1 MTRRDVVITGIGL
14 VSSLGEGP
22 DAHWAALNKGAK
34 PVVDAAS
41 YAPFP
46 VHPLPALSLDAQ
58 IPKKGDQRQMEP
70 WQRLGTYAA
79 GLAIDHAGAR
89 GLVSDMHLVV
99 AAGGGERDVA
109 VDEAVTAALTS
120 AAPEASGALLN
131 EKLATELRPT
141 LFLAQLSNLL
151 AGNISIVHGVTGS
164 SRTLMGEEEAAADAI
179 RIAAAR
185 LAEGRGEIALVGGAF
200 ASQRWDMVLLY
211 APGGVL
217 WQGDYAPV
225 SARGD
230 AGGLILGGMAAFLV
244 LETAEH
250 ARARGATA
258 LARIGGIASD
268 AAHER
273 AGGGSRSARG
283 LLLTQRL
290 QHRRKLAANAIDG
303 SAHAACAGRLRHVAR
318 RAGGQ
323 AIERDARAL
332 LGQRRQHH
340 DWQPRPL
347 LAQLL
352 QRREAIELR
361 HLDVERDGVGRELR
375 QQIEREL
382 AVACRAADL
391 EVWIRIERI
400 RDEAA
405 NDNGVIDDEHAE
417 LGHLLAS
424 LPWQSVEQR
433 DLELGAIGGEPSLE
447 HDFTAGHA
455 HAEVL
460 ALGDAWQRDL
470 VGHRQRKAQ
479 GPSHHVGDFAERV
492 LHLAIAERSGIRCE
506 HRGGGAA
513 AKCRRHLD
521 DDGSSARAADVD
533 ARGDPSAVVR
543 WSVRGN
549 WHSIDAEHRAED
561 LGHDLIHGVVSDLH
575 GYPLLGR

>member
-22 DAHWAALNKGAK
+22 EAHWAALHDGAK
-34 PVVDAAS
+34 PVVDSAS
-41 YAPFP
+41 FAPFL
-46 VHPLPALSLDAQ
+46 VHPLPPLSLDAQ

-230 AGGLILGGMAAFLV
+230 AGGLIPGGMAAFLV

-268 AAHER
+268 AAHQR
-273 AGGGSRSARG
+273 AGGGSAASAAALWQGMAGSTAGLGVISGMTGVAEARVEEEAFLAGLGSVPVRRSG
-283 LLLTQRL
+283 SLLG
-290 QHRRKLAANAIDG
+290 HGVEASFPANVALAALALSRGGFYPAMDPADAGDG
-303 SAHAACAGRLRHVAR
+303 AAERILVTGF
-318 RAGGQ
+318 GQ
-323 AIERDARAL
+323 WRGEALAL
-332 LGQRRQHH
+332 L
-340 DWQPRPL
+340 
-347 LAQLL
+347 
-352 QRREAIELR
+352 E
-361 HLDVERDGVGRELR
+361 
-375 QQIEREL
+375 
-382 AVACRAADL
+382 
-391 EVWIRIERI
+391 
-400 RDEAA
+400 
-405 NDNGVIDDEHAE
+405 
-417 LGHLLAS
+417 
-424 LPWQSVEQR
+424 
-433 DLELGAIGGEPSLE
+433 
-447 HDFTAGHA
+447 
-455 HAEVL
+455 
-460 ALGDAWQRDL
+460 
-470 VGHRQRKAQ
+470 KA
-479 GPSHHVGDFAERV
+479 P
-492 LHLAIAERSGIRCE
+492 
-506 HRGGGAA
+506 
-513 AKCRRHLD
+513 
-521 DDGSSARAADVD
+521 
-533 ARGDPSAVVR
+533 
-543 WSVRGN
+543 
-549 WHSIDAEHRAED
+549 
-561 LGHDLIHGVVSDLH
+561 
-575 GYPLLGR
+575 

>member
-22 DAHWAALNKGAK
+22 DAHWAALNNGAK
-34 PVVDAAS
+34 PVVDGAS
-41 YAPFP
+41 FAPFP

-89 GLVSDMHLVV
+89 NLVSDMHLVV

-225 SARGD
+225 SARGE

-273 AGGGSRSARG
+273 AGGGSA
-283 LLLTQRL
+283 
-290 QHRRKLAANAIDG
+290 
-303 SAHAACAGRLRHVAR
+303 
-318 RAGGQ
+318 
-323 AIERDARAL
+323 
-332 LGQRRQHH
+332 
-340 DWQPRPL
+340 
-347 LAQLL
+347 
-352 QRREAIELR
+352 
-361 HLDVERDGVGRELR
+361 
-375 QQIEREL
+375 
-382 AVACRAADL
+382 
-391 EVWIRIERI
+391 
-400 RDEAA
+400 
-405 NDNGVIDDEHAE
+405 
-417 LGHLLAS
+417 
-424 LPWQSVEQR
+424 
-433 DLELGAIGGEPSLE
+433 
-447 HDFTAGHA
+447 
-455 HAEVL
+455 
-460 ALGDAWQRDL
+460 
-470 VGHRQRKAQ
+470 
-479 GPSHHVGDFAERV
+479 
-492 LHLAIAERSGIRCE
+492 
-506 HRGGGAA
+506 AA
-513 AKCRRHLD
+513 AKALWQGMAAPQAGLGVISGMTGVAEARVEEEAFLAGLGSVPVRR
-521 DDGSSARAADVD
+521 SA
-533 ARGDPSAVVR
+533 SL
-543 WSVRGN
+543 
-549 WHSIDAEHRAED
+549 
-561 LGHDLIHGVVSDLH
+561 LGHGVEASFPANVALAALALSR
-575 GYPLLGR
+575 GGFYPAMDPADAGDGAVERILVTGFGQWRGEALALLEKAP

>member
-22 DAHWAALNKGAK
+22 DAHWAALHHGAK
-34 PVVDAAS
+34 PVVDSAS
-41 YAPFP
+41 FAPFP
-46 VHPLPALSLDAQ
+46 VHPLPPLSLDAQ

-89 GLVSDMHLVV
+89 RLVSDMHLVV

-225 SARGD
+225 SARGE

-268 AAHER
+268 AAHQR
-273 AGGGSRSARG
+273 AGGGSAAAATALWQGMAAASTAGLGVISGMTGVAEARVEEEAFLAGLGSVPVRRSAS
-283 LLLTQRL
+283 LLG
-290 QHRRKLAANAIDG
+290 HGVEASFPANVALAALALSRGGFYPAMDPADAGDG
-303 SAHAACAGRLRHVAR
+303 TVERILVTGF
-318 RAGGQ
+318 GQ
-323 AIERDARAL
+323 WRGEALAL
-332 LGQRRQHH
+332 L
-340 DWQPRPL
+340 
-347 LAQLL
+347 
-352 QRREAIELR
+352 E
-361 HLDVERDGVGRELR
+361 
-375 QQIEREL
+375 
-382 AVACRAADL
+382 
-391 EVWIRIERI
+391 
-400 RDEAA
+400 
-405 NDNGVIDDEHAE
+405 
-417 LGHLLAS
+417 
-424 LPWQSVEQR
+424 
-433 DLELGAIGGEPSLE
+433 
-447 HDFTAGHA
+447 
-455 HAEVL
+455 
-460 ALGDAWQRDL
+460 
-470 VGHRQRKAQ
+470 KA
-479 GPSHHVGDFAERV
+479 P
-492 LHLAIAERSGIRCE
+492 
-506 HRGGGAA
+506 
-513 AKCRRHLD
+513 
-521 DDGSSARAADVD
+521 
-533 ARGDPSAVVR
+533 
-543 WSVRGN
+543 
-549 WHSIDAEHRAED
+549 
-561 LGHDLIHGVVSDLH
+561 
-575 GYPLLGR
+575 

>member
-22 DAHWAALNKGAK
+22 DAHWAALNNGAK
-34 PVVDAAS
+34 PVVDSAS
-41 YAPFP
+41 FAPFP

-109 VDEAVTAALTS
+109 VDEAVTAALTTC
-120 AAPEASGALLN
+120 APEASGALLN

-244 LETAEH
+244 LETADH

-268 AAHER
+268 AAHQR
-273 AGGGSRSARG
+273 AGGGSA
-283 LLLTQRL
+283 
-290 QHRRKLAANAIDG
+290 
-303 SAHAACAGRLRHVAR
+303 
-318 RAGGQ
+318 
-323 AIERDARAL
+323 
-332 LGQRRQHH
+332 
-340 DWQPRPL
+340 
-347 LAQLL
+347 
-352 QRREAIELR
+352 
-361 HLDVERDGVGRELR
+361 
-375 QQIEREL
+375 
-382 AVACRAADL
+382 
-391 EVWIRIERI
+391 
-400 RDEAA
+400 
-405 NDNGVIDDEHAE
+405 
-417 LGHLLAS
+417 
-424 LPWQSVEQR
+424 
-433 DLELGAIGGEPSLE
+433 
-447 HDFTAGHA
+447 
-455 HAEVL
+455 
-460 ALGDAWQRDL
+460 
-470 VGHRQRKAQ
+470 
-479 GPSHHVGDFAERV
+479 
-492 LHLAIAERSGIRCE
+492 
-506 HRGGGAA
+506 AA
-513 AKCRRHLD
+513 AKALWQGMAVPQTGLGVISGMTGVAEARLEEEAFLAGLGSVPVRR
-521 DDGSSARAADVD
+521 SA
-533 ARGDPSAVVR
+533 SL
-543 WSVRGN
+543 
-549 WHSIDAEHRAED
+549 
-561 LGHDLIHGVVSDLH
+561 LGHGVEASFAANVALAALALSR
-575 GYPLLGR
+575 GGFYPAMDPADAGDGIVERILVTGFGQWRGEALALLEKAP

>member
-22 DAHWAALNKGAK
+22 EAHWAALHHGAK

-41 YAPFP
+41 FAPFP

-200 ASQRWDMVLLY
+200 ASQRWDMVLLH

-225 SARGD
+225 SARGA

-250 ARARGATA
+250 ARARGAKA
-258 LARIGGIASD
+258 LARISGIASN
-268 AAHER
+268 AAHQR
-273 AGGGSRSARG
+273 AGGGSAASAAALWQGMAASTAGLGVISGMTGVAEARIEEEAFLAGLGGVPVRRSAS
-283 LLLTQRL
+283 LLG
-290 QHRRKLAANAIDG
+290 HGVEASFPANVALAALALSRGGFYPAMDPADAGDG
-303 SAHAACAGRLRHVAR
+303 AVERILVTGF
-318 RAGGQ
+318 GQ
-323 AIERDARAL
+323 WRGEALAL
-332 LGQRRQHH
+332 L
-340 DWQPRPL
+340 
-347 LAQLL
+347 
-352 QRREAIELR
+352 E
-361 HLDVERDGVGRELR
+361 
-375 QQIEREL
+375 
-382 AVACRAADL
+382 
-391 EVWIRIERI
+391 
-400 RDEAA
+400 
-405 NDNGVIDDEHAE
+405 
-417 LGHLLAS
+417 
-424 LPWQSVEQR
+424 
-433 DLELGAIGGEPSLE
+433 
-447 HDFTAGHA
+447 
-455 HAEVL
+455 
-460 ALGDAWQRDL
+460 
-470 VGHRQRKAQ
+470 KA
-479 GPSHHVGDFAERV
+479 P
-492 LHLAIAERSGIRCE
+492 
-506 HRGGGAA
+506 
-513 AKCRRHLD
+513 
-521 DDGSSARAADVD
+521 
-533 ARGDPSAVVR
+533 
-543 WSVRGN
+543 
-549 WHSIDAEHRAED
+549 
-561 LGHDLIHGVVSDLH
+561 
-575 GYPLLGR
+575 

>member
-22 DAHWAALNKGAK
+22 EAHWAALHHGAA
-34 PVVDAAS
+34 PVVDS
-41 YAPFP
+41 TSFAPFS

-120 AAPEASGALLN
+120 CAPEASGALLN

-164 SRTLMGEEEAAADAI
+164 SRTLMGEEEAAADAV

-217 WQGDYAPV
+217 WQGDYTPI

-250 ARARGATA
+250 AQARGAKA
-258 LARIGGIASD
+258 LARIGGIASN
-268 AAHER
+268 AAHQR
-273 AGGGSRSARG
+273 AGGGSAASAAALWQGMACDTAGLGVISGMTGVAEARVEEEAFLAGLGGAAVRRSGSLLGHG
-283 LLLTQRL
+283 LEASFPANIA
-290 QHRRKLAANAIDG
+290 LAA
-303 SAHAACAGRLRHVAR
+303 
-318 RAGGQ
+318 
-323 AIERDARAL
+323 
-332 LGQRRQHH
+332 
-340 DWQPRPL
+340 
-347 LAQLL
+347 
-352 QRREAIELR
+352 
-361 HLDVERDGVGRELR
+361 
-375 QQIEREL
+375 
-382 AVACRAADL
+382 
-391 EVWIRIERI
+391 
-400 RDEAA
+400 
-405 NDNGVIDDEHAE
+405 
-417 LGHLLAS
+417 
-424 LPWQSVEQR
+424 
-433 DLELGAIGGEPSLE
+433 
-447 HDFTAGHA
+447 
-455 HAEVL
+455 L
-460 ALGDAWQRDL
+460 ALSQNGFYPKMDPADA
-470 VGHRQRKAQ
+470 
-479 GPSHHVGDFAERV
+479 
-492 LHLAIAERSGIRCE
+492 
-506 HRGGGAA
+506 GGGAVE
-513 AKCRRHLD
+513 RILVT
-521 DDGSSARAADVD
+521 GFGQW
-533 ARGDPSAVVR
+533 RGEAL
-543 WSVRGN
+543 
-549 WHSIDAEHRAED
+549 A
-561 LGHDLIHGVVSDLH
+561 
-575 GYPLLGR
+575 LLEKAP